1 MLADIINDIWTLGQF
16 PHYVLFYDETEIT
29 DCTKN
34 LGFHPHSNGLL
45 FSVLHQLN
53 FKMWGGIL
61 PIHFGTL
68 ENLQ

>member
-1 MLADIINDIWTLGQF
+1 MTSRHWDDSLTM
-16 PHYVLFYDETEIT
+16 FYDETEIT
-29 DCTKN
+29 DCTRN

-61 PIHFGTL
+61 PIKFGTL
-68 ENLQ
+68 VENLQ